1 MPKKTAKKGKYE
13 YRYAVSL
20 HKKIAKVAKQEGM
33 THGELLSLVFKDWF
47 KRQKAGGS

>member
-20 HKKIAKVAKQEGM
+20 HKKIAREAKREDM
-33 THGELLSLVFKDWF
+33 THGDLLAIVFKDWF
-47 KRQKAGGS
+47 ARQKAGR